1 MKGGMVGS
9 KHLPGN
15 GEKDAAGEGTSNY
28 CYLLE
33 ERLLKSWVNWEKLA
47 YGK

>member
-1 MKGGMVGS
+1 MKGGMAGS
-9 KHLPGN
+9 KHLPRN
-15 GEKDAAGEGTSNY
+15 GEKDAAGEGTSSY

-33 ERLLKSWVNWEKLA
+33 ERLLKVNWEKLA